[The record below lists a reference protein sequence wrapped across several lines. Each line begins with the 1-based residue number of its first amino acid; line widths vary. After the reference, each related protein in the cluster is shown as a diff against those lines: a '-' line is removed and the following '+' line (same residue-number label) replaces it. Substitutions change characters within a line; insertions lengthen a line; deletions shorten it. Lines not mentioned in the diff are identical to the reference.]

1 MVQAGQ
7 LIFLEPST
15 STFSIPLAKALLELD
30 KWKTMLMV
38 LQSDSPSRVV
48 VKVVVHI
55 HCVLEFLW
63 LASYY
68 IEDMGRCDA
77 CSDQQ

>member
-48 VKVVVHI
+48 VLCLGVPLVGI
-55 HCVLEFLW
+55 ILYRGYG
-63 LASYY
+63 S
-68 IEDMGRCDA
+68 M
-77 CSDQQ
+77 